1 MDDKVFTDSD
11 KDIDTYTDT
20 DTGTDPVSSAFT
32 SATAAHG
39 EQSVALELRILHG
52 PQAGST
58 LPMEQ
63 GQTYTLGTA
72 DTCAVLLAGSQIEAE
87 HAALSVHEDGIQ
99 VMLLDGKVMTVDRS
113 EVGTDEVI
121 PLGTAMRLGRVMLT
135 VDSVDAAWPDEE
147 ALEEPAPPQQP
158 EAELDALQEQV
169 AQDAQEA
176 ELAEEARK
184 ATLKKSETAAGSA
197 RKISRRARLR
207 SALPAVLLGGAATLL
222 MGAAVAAW
230 VTSEGGAQ
238 AAAQVAGL
246 EPVATSTLRPSAA
259 GAAAAAT
266 AASAPAASVAA
277 ESSAARVADRL
288 AAVTAFTLK
297 YSVAGET
304 ELNVQQGK
312 LGALRIVGAAAT
324 PEMVTTLINTA
335 RTELASAAPVEYA
348 IVPRS
353 ELPARFES
361 RLRAAGLASK
371 FKVISRE
378 PRMELQA
385 VLTNP
390 EVRAWEDMF
399 REFTREYGSVLT
411 VNARVQL
418 ERDKVEGHIETV
430 IAGAF
435 PYVVTTEGRRVAP
448 GGVIEGK
455 TLVAIRDGELTFSD
469 GLRVRYGQ

>member
-1 MDDKVFTDSD
+1 MDA
-11 KDIDTYTDT
+11 TDT
-20 DTGTDPVSSAFT
+20 ATEDSVLTD
-32 SATAAHG
+32 
-39 EQSVALELRILHG
+39 ALELRILHG

-63 GQTYTLGTA
+63 GQTYALGTA
-72 DTCAVLLAGSQIEAE
+72 DSCAVLLAGSQIEAE
-87 HAALSVHEDGIQ
+87 HAAFAVHEDGIQ
-99 VMLLDGKVMTVDRS
+99 VMLLQGKVMTIDRS

-121 PLGTAMRLGRVMLT
+121 PLGTPMRMGRVTLT
-135 VDSVDAAWPDEE
+135 VDSVHSPWPEE
-147 ALEEPAPPQQP
+147 DVLEEPAPPQP
-158 EAELDALQEQV
+158 EPEPALDALQEQV
-169 AQDAQEA
+169 AQEARDA
-176 ELAEEARK
+176 ELAAHQVSTPPLVK
-184 ATLKKSETAAGSA
+184 PV
-197 RKISRRARLR
+197 SRRTRIR
-207 SALPAVLLGGAATLL
+207 SMMPALLLGTAATLL

-230 VTSEGGAQ
+230 VTSEGGMQ
-238 AAAQVAGL
+238 AAVKAVGMEPAGAMQSRRAA
-246 EPVATSTLRPSAA
+246 VSGSSANAVVSAA
-259 GAAAAAT
+259 SA
-266 AASAPAASVAA
+266 AASAPVSPEAAAN
-277 ESSAARVADRL
+277 RVAERL
-288 AAVTAFTLK
+288 AAVTAFTMK

-324 PEMVTTLINTA
+324 PAMVASLINVA

-348 IVPRS
+348 IVPRA

-361 RLRAAGLASK
+361 RLRAAGLAPK
-371 FKVISRE
+371 FKVLSRD
-378 PRMELQA
+378 PKLELQA
-385 VLTNP
+385 VLTGP

-411 VNARVQL
+411 VNAKVQL

-435 PYVVTTEGRRVAP
+435 PYVVTTDGRRVSP